1 MMKFAFMSRRP
12 LSLLRVVALAV
23 SLLAPV
29 VAVAAEEKVMLNF
42 ANADI
47 EATIRAIGL
56 ISNRNFVIDPRVKG
70 TINIVSSRP
79 VTKSDVYP
87 ILLASLRLQG
97 FTAVEA
103 PGVTKILPEAD
114 AKLHGAPI
122 TRKVKAG
129 GDSIVTQVYPMQ
141 YESAVQMVPILRP
154 LITPNNLIAA
164 YPSSNTLVIT
174 DYADNI
180 ARLNKIIAS
189 IDQPQD
195 NLLLTIP
202 LKNGSAVDMAQLI
215 GKLMPDVTAVMN
227 GPMPG
232 QVAMPI
238 NDGARKT
245 VVLPDLRTNSI
256 IVKAGSNAQME
267 QVKRLVEELDVPLQG
282 AGNIRVIYLK
292 NAEAARLVQTLRG
305 VLTGAGGD
313 SGSSSTSGSSSSP
326 MAGNAGG
333 NTMGGSAS
341 SGPSATFGSSAAGT
355 GVSLSAAG
363 AIIQADSAT
372 NSLII
377 NAPEPVYNNVR
388 AIVEKLDVRRAQVYV
403 ETMIAEVNANV
414 EGEFGIQ
421 WLLGGEGSG
430 LSGFAT
436 SALSGGTNNI
446 VTVATSVA
454 GLANGSSTDAAGLK
468 GLGNGFNIGL
478 LNGSV
483 SGQNGQ
489 RVANL
494 GFLASAIAR
503 NGNGNVLSTP
513 NILTLDNEQASIL
526 VGENVPFVTGTQA
539 STGSN
544 PNPFTTVERKDV
556 GITLK
561 IKPQVSEGG
570 AITLS
575 VYQEVSSVDR
585 TTASGIITK
594 KRSIE
599 SKVLVDDGQ
608 IIVLGGL
615 MQDEVTGGT
624 SEVPLLGRIP
634 IIGNLF
640 RYDNRSHRK
649 TNLMVFLRPTVLRD
663 GPAANALSS
672 DRYELL
678 RRAQAATGAEAT
690 LLLPAVPV
698 VTLPPAP
705 KVQTPPPAQ
714 PAAPAAP
721 APATDAPAS
730 KP

>member
-1 MMKFAFMSRRP
+1 MMKYAP
-12 LSLLRVVALAV
+12 LTLIRTLALGLMLTVSSLAQAD
-23 SLLAPV
+23 
-29 VAVAAEEKVMLNF
+29 EKVMLNF
-42 ANADI
+42 SNSDI
-47 EATIRAIGL
+47 EATIRAVGL
-56 ISNRNFVIDPRVKG
+56 IANKNFVIDPRVKG

-79 VTKSDVYP
+79 VSKADVYP

-97 FTAVEA
+97 FTAVESL
-103 PGVTKILPEAD
+103 GVIKILPEAD

-122 TRKVKAG
+122 TRKVNGG
-129 GDSIVTQVYPMQ
+129 GDRIVTQVYPLQ
-141 YESAVQMVPILRP
+141 YESANQMVPILRP

-180 ARLNKIIAS
+180 ARLNKIISA

-215 GKLMPDVTAVMN
+215 GKLMPDVTSVVS

-232 QVAMPI
+232 QIQMPM
-238 NDGARKT
+238 NDGTRKT
-245 VVLPDLRTNSI
+245 VVLPDLRTNSL

-267 QVKRLVEELDVPLQG
+267 QVKRLVDELDLPLQG

-305 VLTGAGGD
+305 VLTGSGGGD
-313 SGSSSTSGSSSSP
+313 SGSSTSSSSAGSSALTSS
-326 MAGNAGG
+326 MGGNAQ
-333 NTMGGSAS
+333 AA
-341 SGPSATFGSSAAGT
+341 SGPSSAFGSSNSSSGGGA
-355 GVSLSAAG
+355 SLSAAG
-363 AIIQADSAT
+363 AIIQADPAT
-372 NSLII
+372 NALII

-403 ETMIAEVNANV
+403 ETMIAEVNV
-414 EGEFGIQ
+414 SVSGEFGIQ
-421 WLLGGEGSG
+421 WLLGGEGSDV
-430 LSGFAT
+430 SGFVS
-436 SALSGGTNNI
+436 SALTSGANNI
-446 VTVATSVA
+446 LSVA
-454 GLANGSSTDAAGLK
+454 GGVASIANGGSDGKAPI
-468 GLGNGFNIGL
+468 GNGFNIGL

-483 SGQNGQ
+483 SGENGK
-489 RVANL
+489 RVASL
-494 GFLASAIAR
+494 GMLASAIASR
-503 NGNGNVLSTP
+503 GNGNVLSTP
-513 NILTLDNEQASIL
+513 NILTLDNEQASII
-526 VGENVPFVTGTQA
+526 VGQNVPFVTGTQS

-575 VYQEVSSVDR
+575 VYQEVSSVDD
-585 TTASGIITK
+585 TVSAGNAGLVTK

-615 MQDEVTGGT
+615 IQDDTGT
-624 SEVPLLGRIP
+624 TRSSVPLLGSIP
-634 IIGNLF
+634 WLGNLF
-640 RYDNRSHRK
+640 RYETRRHGK

-663 GPAANALSS
+663 GPAASALSS

-678 RRAQAATGAEAT
+678 RKAQGVTGAEGT
-690 LLLPAVPV
+690 LVLPALPV
-698 VTLPPAP
+698 VTLPEAP
-705 KVQTPPPAQ
+705 KVESTAPKA
-714 PAAPAAP
+714 ADSVKAPA
-721 APATDAPAS
+721 
-730 KP
+730 KQ